1 MSYNEILLAII
12 GGGLLVAMLY
22 MFVRVIL
29 SPSSRPSETKSPPP
43 ETGSA
48 TSKKAKA

>member
-29 SPSSRPSETKSPPP
+29 SPSSRPSETKTPP